1 VESAGCPLLCL
12 LGARGEASRVARDG
26 RWCVGGWY
34 RLPAA
39 LPAALSVLWRF
50 LFLFF
55 YFFMFFST
63 DGILEES
70 ETPMAY

>member
-1 VESAGCPLLCL
+1 
-12 LGARGEASRVARDG
+12 VARDG

-39 LPAALSVLWRF
+39 LPAILPAALSVLAGF